1 MNDDFLEHAE
11 KTCKQF
17 ATGFRSL
24 AKLCALAV
32 VSTKKMGRKSP
43 ESVEEKSEPGQ
54 KVPEPL
60 QKVPEPL
67 QKVMTVH
74 GKVMPT
80 NHDWIVKSNPPF
92 PRDEEQAAFLGS
104 QACVWGAYFVQ
115 SGIRYLVGKMVR
127 SDRYGNQ
134 WVYDPT
140 YKKRKGWRGISPK
153 QYDKLCSHV
162 CLFVSCCQHLVKK
175 YRTAEEFEAKV
186 CKVNKYQWARRN
198 IFLEGRES
206 TCGMTE
212 FQKWTRNTHK
222 ELKPLR

>member
-1 MNDDFLEHAE
+1 MELVGVDSLQGNLLLEKPSTRKGKRRE
-11 KTCKQF
+11 VGFGRGERSPQPQEP
-17 ATGFRSL
+17 ATVGVDEFSRRADAHVAKGSQRLALERSP
-24 AKLCALAV
+24 V
-32 VSTKKMGRKSP
+32 TMG
-43 ESVEEKSEPGQ
+43 
-54 KVPEPL
+54 
-60 QKVPEPL
+60 
-67 QKVMTVH
+67 
-74 GKVMPT
+74 
-80 NHDWIVKSNPPF
+80 IVF
-92 PRDEEQAAFLGS
+92 DQEQAAFLGS

-115 SGIRYLVGKMVR
+115 SGIRYLVGKMLR